1 MECFINLRLSSSR
14 PFLGWVSRR
23 LDDRS
28 LGISAMKESDEVYN
42 PDDVIEV
49 DDDFDFDTLIS
60 ETFDH
65 GRENPKDDILEP
77 PSLANVMQKM
87 KDQHEAEVM
96 KLRERIDELE
106 IEKVQTDIDKMEMEA
121 EIKDLETKV
130 CKCSK
135 IFVNEGENSSVAGKM
150 TVEQCLKIITIQE
163 QSIGEKDKKIEIL
176 LKRFKDWGLDE
187 SKIYEEPKRKRTNV
201 EENKIESKESK
212 KEVREF
218 SKSDVKVEPK
228 VVLENIVKD
237 QLYLPITR
245 RMTRRMLETNP
256 VEEKRKDKKEKTFLM
271 RHYDFD
277 WAEVPV
283 LLHYATSSSRLRR
296 VGRRFKGKVAFNRV
310 PTFSVGSVAQQIRDV
325 CKNNGDIDKDIVET
339 TEEKYFTFQ
348 QQSHSKQ
355 GQQMKTNPR
364 RMRSCKRNSSPW

>member
-1 MECFINLRLSSSR
+1 
-14 PFLGWVSRR
+14 
-23 LDDRS
+23 
-28 LGISAMKESDEVYN
+28 MKEPDEVYN

-65 GRENPKDDILEP
+65 GRENPEDDILDR
-77 PSLANVMQKM
+77 PSLANVMKKM
-87 KDQHEAEVM
+87 KDQHDAEVM

-135 IFVNEGENSSVAGKM
+135 NSVYEGENSAVAGQM

-187 SKIYEEPKRKRTNV
+187 SKIYEEPKRKRTIV
-201 EENKIESKESK
+201 EENKIESKDSK
-212 KEVREF
+212 KEARA
-218 SKSDVKVEPK
+218 SSRSSVKVEPT

-245 RMTRRMLETNP
+245 RMTKRMLETNP

-325 CKNNGDIDKDIVET
+325 CKNNGDADEDIVET
-339 TEEKYFTFQ
+339 TEEKYFIFQ
-348 QQSHSKQ
+348 QQLNPKQ